1 MFHPSNLFY
10 NVVRALVLPNYWAT
24 MVKIKW
30 HVQFHFSCKIYVEF
44 SGEVLLLKF
53 WQCEHHSEQSKPYF
67 ESFTFMHQA
76 KMFTKT
82 RSISTFSVY
91 IFIKYFDFVWL
102 HFRRCE
108 YFIGIWQFKE
118 PDSAFSF
125 NCCSTDCGVFL
136 PRQSDPLFSFTANCE
151 NFVVNHE

>member
-30 HVQFHFSCKIYVEF
+30 HVQFHFSCKIYVKF

-82 RSISTFSVY
+82 RVFRLFLSTFSLSILTLSGYTFEDANISLV
-91 IFIKYFDFVWL
+91 FDNL
-102 HFRRCE
+102 RNQIQHFH
-108 YFIGIWQFKE
+108 
-118 PDSAFSF
+118 
-125 NCCSTDCGVFL
+125 STVAQLIVVCFYPGNQILCFL
-136 PRQSDPLFSFTANCE
+136 SLRIVRTL
-151 NFVVNHE
+151 